1 MRRINFPAGLG
12 TVLLFI
18 GFYCLKSAFK
28 KQYKAMKEGP
38 PQLAPL
44 SQKNKWLLLFCGVTA
59 IVTGVVLIVKALPL

>member
-1 MRRINFPAGLG
+1 
-12 TVLLFI
+12 
-18 GFYCLKSAFK
+18 
-28 KQYKAMKEGP
+28 MKEGP

>member
-1 MRRINFPAGLG
+1 MRRINFSAGLG

-28 KQYKAMKEGP
+28 TQYKAMKEGP
-38 PQLAPL
+38 PQLVPL

-59 IVTGVVLIVKALPL
+59 IVAGGVLIVKELPL